1 MGEWNEPPAKRAKTQ
16 IKTVIRER
24 PEPRPKAAKAGA
36 KKASKP
42 KAASRP
48 KKQAA
53 SSSVPASERRRSGRS
68 HKVSDYKERDDAADE
83 EEMLDG
89 VAEWE
94 YGNDADSSDADR
106 DPEASDDASDEE
118 AAAEDG
124 EDGEGDEDD
133 EGSAEEEEEPAPSGR
148 NSQKASAAKARVK
161 PTVKASVLAQLEK
174 SKKATQT
181 RGRRGAKDSLEMDVD
196 DDDE

>member
-124 EDGEGDEDD
+124 EDGDEDD

-161 PTVKASVLAQLEK
+161 PAVKASVLAQLEK